1 MIDAVSTLSVQS
13 NAARVTPQASAPVP
27 AVSSSSSIAAEQ
39 SYASSRIRVDNYLDM
54 AILEVRSTDTG
65 DVIRQYPSEYQIRA
79 FQRASEITSR
89 SQSTSEKAAR
99 AEALLQQEYETSDV
113 SETSSAPAP
122 TSTAPAAVFTSSAPA
137 PSSGGDAVTFSAPVT
152 YSSPAAT
159 GGSFSGAS
167 QASAASSQSVTV

>member
-13 NAARVTPQASAPVP
+13 NAPRVTPQASAPVP

-79 FQRASEITSR
+79 FQRASEISSR
-89 SQSTSEKAAR
+89 SDSSSEKAAR
-99 AEALLQQEYETSDV
+99 AEALLQQEYDGGSDAA
-113 SETSSAPAP
+113 ETSSVSVVSSAPVF
-122 TSTAPAAVFTSSAPA
+122 TSTAPA
-137 PSSGGDAVTFSAPVT
+137 PSTGGDAVTFTAPVT

>member
-13 NAARVTPQASAPVP
+13 NAPRVTPQASAPVP

-79 FQRASEITSR
+79 FQRASEISSR
-89 SQSTSEKAAR
+89 SDSSSEKAAR
-99 AEALLQQEYETSDV
+99 AEALLQQEYDGGSDAA
-113 SETSSAPAP
+113 ETSSVSVVSSAPVF
-122 TSTAPAAVFTSSAPA
+122 TSTAPA
-137 PSSGGDAVTFSAPVT
+137 PSTGGGDAVTFTAPVT

>member
-13 NAARVTPQASAPVP
+13 NAPRVTPQASAPVP
-27 AVSSSSSIAAEQ
+27 AVSASSSIAAEQ

-79 FQRASEITSR
+79 FQRASEISSR
-89 SQSTSEKAAR
+89 SENSSEKAAR
-99 AEALLQQEYETSDV
+99 VEALAQQEYADSDV
-113 SETSSAPAP
+113 SETSSA
-122 TSTAPAAVFTSSAPA
+122 SSAPA
-137 PSSGGDAVTFSAPVT
+137 PAPVFISSAPTPSTSGDAVTVTAPVT